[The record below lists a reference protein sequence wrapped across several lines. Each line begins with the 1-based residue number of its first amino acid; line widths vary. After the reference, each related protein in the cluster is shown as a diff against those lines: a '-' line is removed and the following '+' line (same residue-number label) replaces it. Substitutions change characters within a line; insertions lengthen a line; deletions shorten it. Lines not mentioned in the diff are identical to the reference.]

1 MSRNFEHYISSRVDI
16 YVNKFNKPDKPIS
29 EVPGKLLLGR
39 FLLGQSTTYKAGTTG
54 GAATHTLNVNQLPN
68 HKHLFYNDAGGWV
81 YPTVDRSHSTNW
93 GGSWSTSNDYK
104 IALATD
110 QKMDSSSY
118 SQPIKHMP
126 PYLSVY
132 IWKRTK

>member
-1 MSRNFEHYISSRVDI
+1 M
-16 YVNKFNKPDKPIS
+16 
-29 EVPGKLLLGR
+29 LGR

-104 IALATD
+104 IALGTD
-110 QKMDSSSY
+110 QKNGF
-118 SQPIKHMP
+118 
-126 PYLSVY
+126 
-132 IWKRTK
+132 